1 MAYFESITAGRGG
14 LDSFN
19 QALNNQR
26 YANLILN
33 ESMGNFANTI
43 ANAGSLFDN
52 AKIREE
58 ALKYQ
63 KMRDFAND
71 KKQAEAFDLQK
82 KQAELSMDFAKRQ
95 QVLNEEMH
103 KQNKE
108 LNKHRAKAL
117 ELENLLNKKQQE
129 WLMRVLEL
137 ENLPNKKQQ
146 AITKASVSV
155 GNGANN
161 AIKTPLT
168 PTTPNANNTQ
178 ATPNANNTQATP
190 NANNTQATP
199 NANNTQATPKKT
211 ITKEEFRAIYANPMF
226 RY

>member
-43 ANAGSLFDN
+43 ANAGNLFDN

-63 KMRDFAND
+63 RMRDLAND

-82 KQAELSMDFAKRQ
+82 RQAEQSMDFAERQ
-95 QVLNEEMH
+95 QIMSEESH
-103 KQNKE
+103 KQNKV
-108 LNKHRAKAL
+108 LNDHRAKAMK
-117 ELENLLNKKQQE
+117 LENALKLKQQK
-129 WLMRVLEL
+129 WLMEVT
-137 ENLPNKKQQ
+137 PS
-146 AITKASVSV
+146 AKASVSV
-155 GNGANN
+155 GNSA
-161 AIKTPLT
+161 KK
-168 PTTPNANNTQ
+168 PTTQSALTTKPNPASM
-178 ATPNANNTQATP
+178 
-190 NANNTQATP
+190 
-199 NANNTQATPKKT
+199 
-211 ITKEEFRAIYANPMF
+211 EEVKSYINSNPFF

>member
-26 YANLILN
+26 YANLLLN

-63 KMRDFAND
+63 RMRDLAND

-82 KQAELSMDFAKRQ
+82 RQAEQSMDFAKRQ
-95 QVLNEEMH
+95 QVMNEEMH
-103 KQNKE
+103 RQNKR
-108 LNKHRAKAL
+108 LNNLKMQNLAQ
-117 ELENLLNKKQQE
+117 ENWFNKQQHD
-129 WLMRVLEL
+129 WLMKAK
-137 ENLPNKKQQ
+137 PS
-146 AITKASVSV
+146 AKASVSV
-155 GNGANN
+155 DNNN
-161 AIKTPLT
+161 AKKT
-168 PTTPNANNTQ
+168 PTTPTANPLNTQ
-178 ATPNANNTQATP
+178 G
-190 NANNTQATP
+190 
-199 NANNTQATPKKT
+199 TPKPKT
-211 ITKEEFRAIYANPMF
+211 ISKEDFKALYANPMF
-226 RY
+226 RL

>member
-26 YANLILN
+26 YANLLLN

-63 KMRDFAND
+63 RMRDLSND

-82 KQAELSMDFAKRQ
+82 RQAELSMDFAKRQ
-95 QVLNEEMH
+95 QRMNEERH
-103 KQNKE
+103 KQEKI
-108 LNKHRAKAL
+108 LNDHRAKAMK
-117 ELENLLNKKQQE
+117 LENALNQDQQE
-129 WLMRVLEL
+129 WL
-137 ENLPNKKQQ
+137 KKTIPS
-146 AITKASVSV
+146 AKASALVD
-155 GNGANN
+155 NN
-161 AIKTPLT
+161 TMKT
-168 PTTPNANNTQ
+168 PTTPTKPNTL
-178 ATPNANNTQATP
+178 TTQSAP
-190 NANNTQATP
+190 INKPASMEE
-199 NANNTQATPKKT
+199 
-211 ITKEEFRAIYANPMF
+211 ITNYINSNPFF

>member
-63 KMRDFAND
+63 RMRDLAND

-82 KQAELSMDFAKRQ
+82 RQAEQSMDFAKRQ
-95 QVLNEEMH
+95 QIMSEESH
-103 KQNKE
+103 KQNKV
-108 LNKHRAKAL
+108 LNDHRAKAMK
-117 ELENLLNKKQQE
+117 LENALNSQQQE
-129 WLMRVLEL
+129 WLMKVA
-137 ENLPNKKQQ
+137 PS
-146 AITKASVSV
+146 AKASMSV
-155 GNGANN
+155 DNSAR
-161 AIKTPLT
+161 IRK
-168 PTTPNANNTQ
+168 PTTQSTLPTQNTPIAKPN
-178 ATPNANNTQATP
+178 PVSM
-190 NANNTQATP
+190 
-199 NANNTQATPKKT
+199 
-211 ITKEEFRAIYANPMF
+211 EEVKSYINSNPFF